1 MELPA
6 NTYWNNAG
14 KYQELSERLQRLI
27 PASGTVITP
36 RANPALETFRKAA
49 NAYYDL
55 YNNGLWNRARSFS
68 RLFRIRV
75 GDHMD
80 AKKNPLPS
88 LFALAEPKMDDFI
101 LAAAKEQGFI

>member
-1 MELPA
+1 MNT
-6 NTYWNNAG
+6 NTYWNNNG
-14 KYQELSERLQRLI
+14 KHQELADRLQRLI
-27 PASGTVITP
+27 PVSGTVIMP

-75 GDHMD
+75 GGYMD
-80 AKKNPLPS
+80 GNKKPLPR
-88 LFALAEPKMDDFI
+88 LYELAEEKMHDII
-101 LAAAKEQGFI
+101 LAAAKEQKFI

>member
-1 MELPA
+1 MNA

-14 KYQELSERLQRLI
+14 KYQELADRLQRLI
-27 PASGTVITP
+27 PVSGTVIMP

-68 RLFRIRV
+68 RLFGIRV
-75 GDHMD
+75 GDYMD
-80 AKKNPLPS
+80 AKKRPLPR
-88 LFALAEPKMDDFI
+88 LFDLTEPKMDDII
-101 LAAAKEQGFI
+101 LAAAKEQQLV

>member
-1 MELPA
+1 MNT
-6 NTYWNNAG
+6 NTYWNNNG
-14 KYQELSERLQRLI
+14 KYQELADRLQRLI
-27 PASGTVITP
+27 PVSGTVITP

-55 YNNGLWNRARSFS
+55 YNNGLCNRSRSFS

-80 AKKNPLPS
+80 AKTRPLPS
-88 LFALAEPKMDDFI
+88 RFARTEPKMDDI
-101 LAAAKEQGFI
+101 VLAAAKEQGVI